1 MALNGIGGGD
11 AGSALER
18 FQRIRDSAKK
28 KLEVEDRQSDLA
40 GLVKRKQAELGV
52 GNGASGLGNGTS
64 VRPAAERSTP
74 AAVSASANM
83 APAAGAGAAGAASAS
98 AYGRAG
104 GLEKPDP
111 KPRLGRFVDFMA

>member
-1 MALNGIGGGD
+1 MPLDGIGGGD

-18 FQRIRDSAKK
+18 FQRIRDSARK
-28 KLEVEDRQSDLA
+28 KLEGADRQANLADL
-40 GLVKRKQAELGV
+40 VRRKQSELGAGSGV
-52 GNGASGLGNGTS
+52 ASRSPADRVAPGPALTQGAQAGGAQ
-64 VRPAAERSTP
+64 PAA
-74 AAVSASANM
+74 
-83 APAAGAGAAGAASAS
+83 

>member
-40 GLVKRKQAELGV
+40 GLVKRKQAELGI
-52 GNGASGLGNGTS
+52 GNGAAARPSAERIPPGG
-64 VRPAAERSTP
+64 PAAAP
-74 AAVSASANM
+74 ASGKM
-83 APAAGAGAAGAASAS
+83 APGAGAGTASTSASTS

-104 GLEKPDP
+104 GLDRPDP
-111 KPRLGRFVDFMA
+111 KPSLGRFVDFMA